1 MIWERREEG
10 KVIKSAWGYW
20 LCQTRAAQAGEEK
33 GTVEMQ
39 VRRDHTDRMGI
50 VENSARSAASNP
62 KRGKTSERSQNSVQR
77 DLAGGNTDVLE
88 KQGVLAD
95 IPRGHSRFQ
104 RRSNGSAY
112 HLETGYESV

>member
-10 KVIKSAWGYW
+10 KVIKSAWGCW
-20 LCQTRAAQAGEEK
+20 LCQTREAQAGEEK

-39 VRRDHTDRMGI
+39 VKRDRTDRMET

-77 DLAGGNTDVLE
+77 KV
-88 KQGVLAD
+88 QG
-95 IPRGHSRFQ
+95 
-104 RRSNGSAY
+104 
-112 HLETGYESV
+112 ETPTY